1 MRPGHAVNAR
11 SYVGAV
17 GFRHADRVDG
27 WDYFSLRPISRAFA
41 PMPRN
46 TSGSF
51 VSVLLIGLLF
61 FLFGFVTW
69 LNATLIPY
77 LQLACELTS
86 GQAYLVTLAF
96 YISYFVMA
104 LPSSAVLERTG
115 FKGGMSVG
123 LAVMAVGALVFLPAA
138 WYRQYPMFLAGL
150 FIIGSGL
157 ALLQT
162 ATNPY
167 VTLVG
172 PIESAASRISVMGIC
187 NKLAGVFAPLV
198 LGAMVLADADALEL
212 LLPTL
217 EGAALAETLDALAAR
232 AIPPYAFMAGA
243 LLLLAVL
250 VRLSPLPEVDA
261 SEEVD
266 RTAQSGAASVFG
278 HPNLVFGVIALFLYV
293 GAEVVA
299 VDTIGPYAN
308 GLGIPLG
315 EAKYYGSYTLM
326 GMVLGYI
333 MGIATIPRFL
343 RQSTALAL
351 SALAGI
357 VLVTG
362 AVLVDPDE
370 VAKLPFLDLEGLR
383 AVRLSV
389 PVSALFLALLG
400 IANALMWPAIWP
412 LAIADTGRHTKTA
425 SALLIMAIAGGAV
438 LPLVY
443 NAMAQVWGGQAGYW
457 ILLPCY
463 LFIGWYA
470 IRGHRRS
477 RWT

>member
-1 MRPGHAVNAR
+1 MRQNSPG
-11 SYVGAV
+11 G
-17 GFRHADRVDG
+17 
-27 WDYFSLRPISRAFA
+27 LLP
-41 PMPRN
+41 
-46 TSGSF
+46 
-51 VSVLLIGLLF
+51 VLLIGLLF

-77 LQLACELTS
+77 LKLACELTS

-115 FKGGMSVG
+115 FKGGMSLG

-138 WYRQYPMFLAGL
+138 WTRQYPLFLAGL

-187 NKLAGVFAPLV
+187 NKMAGVFAPLV
-198 LGAMVLADADALEL
+198 LGAVVLADADALEL

-217 EGAALAETLDALAAR
+217 EGEDLANTLDELAAR

-243 LLLLAVL
+243 LLVLALL
-250 VRLSPLPEVDA
+250 VRWSPLPEVDTTDDA
-261 SEEVD
+261 ADVEQD
-266 RTAQSGAASVFG
+266 GAASVFG
-278 HPNLVFGVIALFLYV
+278 HPNLVYGVAALFLYV
-293 GAEVVA
+293 GAEVIA

-315 EAKYYGSYTLM
+315 EAKYYGSYTLL
-326 GMVLGYI
+326 GMVLGYVL
-333 MGIATIPRFL
+333 GISTIPRFI

-351 SALAGI
+351 SAVAGI
-357 VLVTG
+357 LLVVG
-362 AVLVDPDE
+362 AVLVHPGSQ
-370 VAKLPFLDLEGLR
+370 VQLPFLDLEALQ
-383 AVRLSV
+383 AVRLQV
-389 PVSALFLALLG
+389 PVSALLLALLG

-412 LAIADTGRHTKTA
+412 LAIAHTGRHTKIA
-425 SALLIMAIAGGAV
+425 SAMLIMAIAGGAV

-443 NAMAQVWGGQAGYW
+443 NAVAQAWGEQAGYW

-470 IRGHRRS
+470 VLGHRRA

>member
-1 MRPGHAVNAR
+1 MR
-11 SYVGAV
+11 
-17 GFRHADRVDG
+17 
-27 WDYFSLRPISRAFA
+27 
-41 PMPRN
+41 RN
-46 TSGSF
+46 SSGGLLP
-51 VSVLLIGLLF
+51 VLLIGLLF

-77 LQLACELTS
+77 LKLACELTS

-115 FKGGMSVG
+115 FKGGMSLG
-123 LAVMAVGALVFLPAA
+123 LVVMALGALVFLPAA
-138 WYRQYPMFLAGL
+138 MTRQYPLFLAGL

-198 LGAMVLADADALEL
+198 LGAVVLADADALEL

-217 EGAALAETLDALAAR
+217 EGNVLKDTLDALAAR
-232 AIPPYAFMAGA
+232 AIAPYALMAAA
-243 LLLLAVL
+243 LLVLALL
-250 VRLSPLPEVDA
+250 VRWSPLPEVA
-261 SEEVD
+261 ATAEEEEGKAPD
-266 RTAQSGAASVFG
+266 GADSVFG
-278 HPNLVFGVIALFLYV
+278 HPNLVFGVVALFLYV
-293 GAEVVA
+293 GAEVIA

-308 GLGIPLG
+308 ALGIPLS
-315 EAKYYGSYTLM
+315 EAKYYGSYTLL
-326 GMVLGYI
+326 GMVLGYVL
-333 MGIATIPRFL
+333 GISTIPRFV

-351 SALAGI
+351 SAVAG
-357 VLVTG
+357 VLLVVG
-362 AVLVDPDE
+362 AVLVPIDAQ
-370 VAKLPFLDLEGLR
+370 VQLPFMDLETLQ
-383 AVRLSV
+383 AVQLSV
-389 PVSALFLALLG
+389 PVSALLLALLG
-400 IANALMWPAIWP
+400 IANALVWPAIWP
-412 LAIADTGRHTKTA
+412 LAIADTGRHTKIA
-425 SALLIMAIAGGAV
+425 SAMLIMAIAGGAV

-443 NAMAQVWGGQAGYW
+443 NAMAVAWGDQAGYW

-463 LFIGWYA
+463 MFIGWYA
-470 IRGHRRS
+470 VRGHS
-477 RWT
+477 SLRWT

>member
-1 MRPGHAVNAR
+1 MG
-11 SYVGAV
+11 
-17 GFRHADRVDG
+17 
-27 WDYFSLRPISRAFA
+27 YFASRLVSLPPS
-41 PMPRN
+41 MSHSS
-46 TSGSF
+46 SGSY

-115 FKGGMSVG
+115 FKGGMSLG
-123 LAVMAVGALVFLPAA
+123 LAVMAAGALVFLPAA
-138 WYRQYPMFLAGL
+138 WTRQYPLFLIGL

-198 LGAMVLADADALEL
+198 LGAVVLADADTLEA

-217 EGAALAETLDALAAR
+217 EGEALASTLDSLAAR
-232 AIPPYAFMAGA
+232 AVPPYASMAAVLLILA
-243 LLLLAVL
+243 LL
-250 VRLSPLPEVDA
+250 VRWSPLPEVEATEDHD
-261 SEEVD
+261 SI
-266 RTAQSGAASVFG
+266 AQRGANSVFG
-278 HPNLVFGVIALFLYV
+278 HPNLVLGVVALFLYV

-315 EAKYYGSYTLM
+315 EAKYYGSYTLL

-333 MGIATIPRFL
+333 LGIATIPRFI
-343 RQSTALAL
+343 RQSKALAL
-351 SALAGI
+351 SAVAGI
-357 VLVTG
+357 VLVLG
-362 AVLVDPDE
+362 AVLVPDAAQ
-370 VAKLPFLDLEGLR
+370 VQLPFLDMEEFR
-383 AVRLSV
+383 SVRLFV
-389 PVSALFLALLG
+389 PVSALLLALLG

-412 LAIADTGRHTKTA
+412 LAIAGTAPHTKLA
-425 SALLIMAIAGGAV
+425 SAMLIMAIAGGAV

-443 NAMAQVWGGQAGYW
+443 NALAQAYGGQAGYW
-457 ILLPCY
+457 ILVPCY

-470 IRGHRRS
+470 LRGHRQQ
-477 RWT
+477 RWS

>member
-1 MRPGHAVNAR
+1 MRQNSPG
-11 SYVGAV
+11 G
-17 GFRHADRVDG
+17 
-27 WDYFSLRPISRAFA
+27 LLP
-41 PMPRN
+41 
-46 TSGSF
+46 
-51 VSVLLIGLLF
+51 VLLIGLLF

-77 LQLACELTS
+77 LKLACELTS

-115 FKGGMSVG
+115 FKGGMSLG

-138 WYRQYPMFLAGL
+138 WTRQYPLFLAGL

-187 NKLAGVFAPLV
+187 NKMAGVFAPLV
-198 LGAMVLADADALEL
+198 LGAVVLADADALEL

-217 EGAALAETLDALAAR
+217 EGEVLANTLDELAAR
-232 AIPPYAFMAGA
+232 AVPPYTFMAGA
-243 LLLLAVL
+243 LLVLALL
-250 VRLSPLPEVDA
+250 VRWSPLPEVDTTDDA
-261 SEEVD
+261 DDTEQD
-266 RTAQSGAASVFG
+266 GAASVFG
-278 HPNLVFGVIALFLYV
+278 HPNLVFGVAALFLYV
-293 GAEVVA
+293 GAEVIA

-315 EAKYYGSYTLM
+315 EAKYYGSYTLL
-326 GMVLGYI
+326 GMVLGYVL
-333 MGIATIPRFL
+333 GISTIPRYI

-351 SALAGI
+351 SAVAGI
-357 VLVTG
+357 LLVVG
-362 AVLVDPDE
+362 AVLVHPGSQ
-370 VAKLPFLDLEGLR
+370 VQLPFLDLEALQ
-383 AVRLSV
+383 AVQLSV
-389 PVSALFLALLG
+389 PVSALLLALLG

-412 LAIADTGRHTKTA
+412 LAIAHTGRHTKIA
-425 SALLIMAIAGGAV
+425 SAMLIMAIAGGAL

-443 NAMAQVWGGQAGYW
+443 NALAQAWGEQAGYW

-470 IRGHRRS
+470 VRGHRRS
-477 RWT
+477 RWV